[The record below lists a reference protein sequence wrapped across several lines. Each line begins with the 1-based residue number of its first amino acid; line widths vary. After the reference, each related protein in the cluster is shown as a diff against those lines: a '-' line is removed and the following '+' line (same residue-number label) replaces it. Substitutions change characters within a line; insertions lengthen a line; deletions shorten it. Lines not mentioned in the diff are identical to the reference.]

1 MAKRLISNTI
11 PFIKAKK
18 NGKMEKWNIGTMEKW
33 NPDPDSY
40 RDYRGKNGKEEIGSE
55 QPAFV
60 QSLAEMVIKT

>member
-1 MAKRLISNTI
+1 
-11 PFIKAKK
+11 
-18 NGKMEKWNIGTMEKW
+18 MEYWNIGIMENW

-60 QSLAEMVIKT
+60 QSLTEMMIKT

>member
-1 MAKRLISNTI
+1 
-11 PFIKAKK
+11 
-18 NGKMEKWNIGTMEKW
+18 MEKWNIGTMEKW